1 MAARVENEGIDM
13 AVLVLGA
20 GVIGLTTAYYLQQAG
35 HRVTVVDRHPHVATE
50 TSYAN
55 GAQLSY
61 SYVAPLAGPG
71 VLSKLPK
78 WFIDADAPMRFRPT
92 LDPDLWRWCRRFV
105 SACTRTQS
113 LRATREMLAL
123 SFLSRDLMREMIAA
137 EPSLAFDYTRS
148 GKLVLHRSPEAL
160 SAAVDLLAF
169 QRTLGCEQEALDAD
183 ACVAREPALAHVRN
197 EIAGGIYT
205 RSEDTADCHLFC
217 VGIERLLRSRGVEF
231 ALGTS
236 ISALQT
242 AADGTVSAT
251 TADGDRLQA
260 EHIVVAMGSDSV
272 PLLKSIGI
280 HVLMYPLKGY
290 SLTVTTRERNPATH
304 LETRHGADVVTS
316 VHGVMNGA
324 NDAAPATA
332 PSISI
337 TDFARK
343 VVYARLGNRLR
354 IAGMADLGRPNRDL
368 EKNRLATLRREA
380 EALFPDAGDYEH
392 ATPWAGLRPATPT
405 GLPIIGRTRIPNL
418 WVNIGQGALGFTL
431 ATGSAKLLA
440 DGLSGIPS
448 SIDCSAYSLLAHC
461 SLADNA
467 LRAG

>member
-1 MAARVENEGIDM
+1 M
-13 AVLVLGA
+13 AVLILGA

-35 HRVTVVDRHPHVATE
+35 HRVTVVDRHPRVATE

-71 VLSKLPK
+71 VLSKLPG
-78 WFIDADAPMRFRPT
+78 WFIDADAPMRFHPT

-105 SACTRTQS
+105 SACTQAQS

-123 SFLSRDLMREMIAA
+123 SFLSRDLMRELIAA
-137 EPSLAFDYTRS
+137 EPSLAFDHTHS

-183 ACVAREPALAHVRN
+183 ACVAREPALAHVRH

-217 VGIERLLRSRGVEF
+217 LGIERLLRSRGVEF

-236 ISALQT
+236 ISALHT
-242 AADGTVSAT
+242 ATDGTIGAT
-251 TADGDRLQA
+251 TADGDRLHAQ
-260 EHIVVAMGSDSV
+260 HIVVAMGSDSV
-272 PLLKSIGI
+272 PLLKSIGVR
-280 HVLMYPLKGY
+280 VLMYPLKGY
-290 SLTVTTRERNPATH
+290 SLTVTTHERNPAARI
-304 LETRHGADVVTS
+304 ETRHGAD
-316 VHGVMNGA
+316 GA
-324 NDAAPATA
+324 DVAAPGPGITNDATDTRPATA

-368 EKNRLATLRREA
+368 EKDRLATLRREA

-405 GLPIIGRTRIPNL
+405 GLPIIGRTSIPNL

-440 DGLSGIPS
+440 DGLGGVPS
-448 SIDCSAYSLLAHC
+448 SIDRSAYSLLTY
-461 SLADNA
+461 
-467 LRAG
+467 

>member
-1 MAARVENEGIDM
+1 M

-78 WFIDADAPMRFRPT
+78 WFIDVDAPMRFRPT
-92 LDPDLWRWCRRFV
+92 LDPDLWRWCQRFV
-105 SACTRTQS
+105 SACTRAQS
-113 LRATREMLAL
+113 QRATREMLAL
-123 SFLSRDLMREMIAA
+123 SFLSRDLMRELIAA
-137 EPSLAFDYTRS
+137 EPSLAFDHTHS

-160 SAAVDLLAF
+160 STAVDLLAF

-183 ACVAREPALAHVRN
+183 ACVAREPALAHVRD

-242 AADGTVSAT
+242 AADGTISAT

-260 EHIVVAMGSDSV
+260 HHIVVAMGSDSV
-272 PLLKSIGI
+272 PLLKSVGI
-280 HVLMYPLKGY
+280 HALMYPLKGY
-290 SLTVTTRERNPATH
+290 SLTVTTRERNPATNT
-304 LETRHGADVVTS
+304 ETRHGAGGATSGAGVT
-316 VHGVMNGA
+316 
-324 NDAAPATA
+324 NDASDVSDATNAFPATA

-337 TDFARK
+337 TDFSRK

-354 IAGMADLGRPNRDL
+354 IAGMADLGRPTRDL
-368 EKNRLATLRREA
+368 EKDRLATLRREA
-380 EALFPDAGDYEH
+380 EALFPDAGDYEQ
-392 ATPWAGLRPATPT
+392 ATPWTGLRPATPT

-440 DGLSGIPS
+440 DDLSGIPS
-448 SIDCSAYSLLAHC
+448 SIDRSAYSPITH
-461 SLADNA
+461 
-467 LRAG
+467 